1 MGLIGHFLFCQL
13 LDLLLPKCHLQL
25 TLQKS
30 TNLHSCF
37 LHVAVLG
44 CSAVESNRRNIDL
57 VLAPFCCISRSL
69 FHCFAVSADRFGF
82 TSFGSVLKP
91 GRYLGCHLA
100 LRLRPFFIFF
110 VKVIFLVLLIL
121 RFKAFVFTAQVL
133 TPSHHLGG
141 ATSPSESN
149 LWILH
154 IFGNLIFFVQLGR
167 ATINQMLGC
176 KISKV

>member
-1 MGLIGHFLFCQL
+1 MWIFFFSVPRTQQGNL
-13 LDLLLPKCHLQL
+13 LDFPPTDEIRPWPELVGPLATMATQALRVPLGANWTFFVLPIIGPPL
-25 TLQKS
+25 TQMSPSAYFQKS

-100 LRLRPFFIFF
+100 QRVQPF
-110 VKVIFLVLLIL
+110 
-121 RFKAFVFTAQVL
+121 
-133 TPSHHLGG
+133 
-141 ATSPSESN
+141 
-149 LWILH
+149 LH
-154 IFGNLIFFVQLGR
+154 IFLQN
-167 ATINQMLGC
+167 
-176 KISKV
+176 